1 MHLQI
6 CSLLSF
12 FFNAAFSHSNFPYK
26 LPMIANGTYYTSSTT
41 RRTGSDGVIFEVA
54 KEADSSIRKVS
65 HRVSKGIHCKGHS
78 LSRKLNSDGRVD
90 MQAVI
95 CSEYIIDLIFFN

>member
-65 HRVSKGIHCKGHS
+65 HRVSKGIHCKELVPNINKYQSFTWS
-78 LSRKLNSDGRVD
+78 L
-90 MQAVI
+90 
-95 CSEYIIDLIFFN
+95 